1 MSDNTVLL
9 TIDEHHATLT
19 LNRPERH
26 NAFDD
31 AMLAALLK
39 ALQTIKANE
48 AIRFV
53 ILRANGTS
61 FSAGADLAWMQ
72 RMSDYSYSQNIADA
86 ELLANVMDSLAN
98 LPQPTL
104 AIVQGAA
111 FGGGVGLIACCD
123 IVLASTQAEFC
134 LSEVKLGLI
143 PAVIS
148 PYLIRAMGFKTTTRY
163 ALTAERFNAAIALQT
178 GLVSEVLEPE
188 HLEARATTLQAHLL
202 KNAPSALR
210 ECKKLLN
217 QLLEP
222 EPFTHIKA
230 LSVETIARLRVSPE
244 GQMGLKAFLNKQTPT
259 WHLVENGKD
268 HS

>member
-1 MSDNTVLL
+1 MNDNTVLL
-9 TIDEHHATLT
+9 AVHDHHATLT

-31 AMLAALLK
+31 AMLSVLLN
-39 ALQTIKANE
+39 ALQTIKANA

-61 FSAGADLAWMQ
+61 FSAGADVAWMQ
-72 RMSDYSYSQNIADA
+72 RMSGYSYSQNIEDA
-86 ELLANVMDSLAN
+86 ELLANVMDALAN

-123 IVLASTQAEFC
+123 IVLAATSAEFC

-163 ALTAERFNAAIALQT
+163 ALTAERFNASIALQA
-178 GLVSEVLEPE
+178 GLVSEVIEPLL
-188 HLEARATTLQAHLL
+188 LEARAEAIQTHLL
-202 KNAPSALR
+202 KNAPTALR

-222 EPFTHIKA
+222 EPFSHIKA
-230 LSVETIARLRVSPE
+230 LTVETIARLRVSPE
-244 GQMGLKAFLNKQTPT
+244 GQVGLKAFLNKQTPT
-259 WHLVENGKD
+259 WHVA
-268 HS
+268 